1 MYPNPANHILR
12 IEMNDDFTDESNVS
26 IFSINGQQVY
36 SDIIKKEL
44 TLSLDSFVN
53 GFYKVKV
60 GNISR
65 KLIIQK

>member
-44 TLSLDSFVN
+44 TPSLDSFVN
-53 GFYKVKV
+53 RFYIVKV